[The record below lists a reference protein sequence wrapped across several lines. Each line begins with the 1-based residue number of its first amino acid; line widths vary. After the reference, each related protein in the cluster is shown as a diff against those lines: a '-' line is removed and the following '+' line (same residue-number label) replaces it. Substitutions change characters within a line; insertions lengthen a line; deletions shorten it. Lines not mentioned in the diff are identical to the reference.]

1 MNPNSSYYLSFNVGY
16 PNAYDRAFGR
26 DGGSIMVHGA
36 CSSAGC
42 FSMTD
47 EQIAEIYAIAREA
60 FAGGQRAIQMQS
72 LPFRMNAENLAKHVD
87 PNMAFLSA
95 IEGRRGLFR

>member
-1 MNPNSSYYLSFNVGY
+1 MIARMGAP
-16 PNAYDRAFGR
+16 AQ
-26 DGGSIMVHGA
+26 SIMVHGA

-60 FAGGQRAIQMQS
+60 FAGGQNAIQMQS
-72 LPFRMNAENLAKHVD
+72 YAVPHD
-87 PNMAFLSA
+87 
-95 IEGRRGLFR
+95 RREPRQI